1 MAAKECGYDFDG
13 VNVPESE
20 DKGYY
25 GLAYSSFVM
34 SLVKAVQEQ
43 QVMITDMQKKI
54 DQLNEKM
61 KQMEK
66 K

>member
-1 MAAKECGYDFDG
+1 LNK
-13 VNVPESE
+13 PESE

-43 QVMITDMQKKI
+43 QTLILDLQQTVQQQQMAIQ
-54 DQLNEKM
+54 QL
-61 KQMEK
+61 QGQSAAH
-66 K
+66 